1 MSNGLYI
8 STQKLPMLSSLAVI
22 TIFFVPVSLLH
33 RKVRVYAAF
42 VINLLFTILIMT
54 DLLHLRYF
62 SDLFTF
68 NNIGLLNQVG
78 EITESIFALIRIS
91 DILYFIDIPI
101 LALFIIKIKK
111 TSKTAFINPITV
123 KRIIV
128 SFIVFSL
135 AIFTLTA
142 HVQRYNRKVPGAIKS
157 MWDRTAVCS
166 NIGAPTYHVVDA
178 INVLRESLFREK
190 LSVQKE
196 EETVEWFKMRYENK
210 NAKSSPLY
218 GIAKDKN
225 LIIIQVEALQQFVVD
240 FKLDGVEITPNL
252 NKFIRESAYFSRL
265 YNQTA
270 SGNSS
275 DAEFL
280 VNSGLYPAASGV
292 AFTRFAGNSYEALPR
307 LLQNNGYSTIALHGD
322 RPGFWNRNHMYPALG
337 FQKYISKEK
346 FIMDENIGMGLSD
359 RSFFIQT
366 AAILEKESR
375 PFYAFLVT
383 LSSHYPFSFPP
394 LLAQSDLEVG
404 ELEGMFIGNYLKSMR
419 YFDNQFGMFINDL
432 KKRGLL
438 ESSII
443 VVYGDHTA
451 IPIWDRPNF
460 EKLLKK
466 DLKNTYAWREILK
479 VPLIIRVPGEKRPVF
494 AENKKQAGLIDV
506 ARTVG
511 SLLGIDYNY
520 GFGHDLFDSTSQP
533 VIFRNATYIMDF
545 AFVEPASESATDLRS
560 GKALEYADYK
570 KTTKDVEKRLYHND
584 NILNY
589 NLIPQIQKR
598 INEKQ

>member
-8 STQKLPMLSSLAVI
+8 STQKLTMLSSLAI
-22 TIFFVPVSLLH
+22 ILIFFVPISLLH
-33 RKVRVYAAF
+33 RKIRVYAAF
-42 VINLLFTILIMT
+42 SINLLFTTLIMT
-54 DLLHLRYF
+54 DILHLRYY

-68 NNIGLLNQVG
+68 NNIGLLTQVG
-78 EITESIFALIRIS
+78 EISESIFALIRIS
-91 DILYFIDIPI
+91 DILYFIDIPLLI
-101 LALFIIKIKK
+101 LFIIKYKK
-111 TSKTAFINPITV
+111 TKKAPFIKPITV

-128 SFIVFSL
+128 SFFIFSL
-135 AIFTLTA
+135 SIFTLIA
-142 HVQRYNRKVPGAIKS
+142 HVQRYNSKVPGAIKS

-166 NIGAPTYHVVDA
+166 NIGAPTYHAVDA
-178 INVLRESLFREK
+178 INVLKENLFKDK
-190 LSVQKE
+190 LSEQE
-196 EETVEWFKMRYENK
+196 EAETVEWFKKRYENK
-210 NAKSSPLY
+210 NVKNAQFY

-225 LIIIQVEALQQFVVD
+225 LIIIQVEALQQFVID
-240 FKLDGVEITPNL
+240 FKLNGVEITPNL
-252 NKFIRESAYFSRL
+252 NKFVRESAYFSRL

-292 AFTRFAGNSYEALPR
+292 AFTRFAGNSYEALPQ

-322 RPGFWNRNHMYPALG
+322 RPGFWNRCHMYPAFG

-394 LLAQSDLEVG
+394 LLAQSDLNVG
-404 ELEGMFIGNYLKSMR
+404 ELEDMFIGNYLKSMR
-419 YFDNQFGMFINDL
+419 YFDNQFGMFMDDL
-432 KKRGLL
+432 KRRELF

-451 IPIWDRPNF
+451 IPVWDRSNF

-466 DLKNTYAWREILK
+466 DLKSKYAWREILK
-479 VPLIIRVPGEKRPVF
+479 VPLIIRVPGEERPVF
-494 AENKKQAGLIDV
+494 VDDKKQAGLIDV
-506 ARTVG
+506 SHTVG
-511 SLLGIDYNY
+511 NLLGIDYDY
-520 GFGHDLFDSTSQP
+520 GFGNNLFDSDSHP

-560 GKALEYADYK
+560 GKALDYTDYK
-570 KTTKDVEKRLYHND
+570 KITKDVEKRLLHND

-589 NLIPQIQKR
+589 NLIPQIQTI
-598 INEKQ
+598 INVK